1 MINANREIDQGIME
15 IVGVFTDPII
25 VMPGGWGDSLPD
37 WLKQAITLE
46 RLIANIE
53 GLKTGTMTA
62 TDAEVCAYLFTAS
75 LEAPLDHDWS
85 QIYFY
90 VATRVYE
97 RHRTKDS
104 GVTMP
109 EDIRVTELTRD
120 QERDLS
126 HLKDWIYAT
135 RLKHRK
141 VREHDQRKEV
151 RAEKEAPAEPE
162 VVQLSFDLG
171 KKE

>member
-1 MINANREIDQGIME
+1 LTTEKQLEKGISD
-15 IVGVFTDPII
+15 IVGVFTDPVI
-25 VMPGGWGDSLPD
+25 VMPGGWGDDLPD

-53 GLKTGTMTA
+53 GLKTGKMTA
-62 TDAEVCAYLFTAS
+62 TDAEACAYLFTAS
-75 LEAPLDHDWS
+75 LEAPLDHDWA

-126 HLKDWIYAT
+126 RLKDWIYAT
-135 RLKHRK
+135 RLKYRK
-141 VREHDQRKEV
+141 AREHDQRKEARV
-151 RAEKEAPAEPE
+151 EREAHDELE

-171 KKE
+171 RKE